1 MPFFVGMK
9 NLTMFQSKGI
19 KSLSVE
25 DRPREKLID
34 KGRSSLTNT
43 ELLAIIIGTGNAH
56 ASAID
61 LSNQLLQMAN
71 YNLNELAQFTI
82 QDYLKIKGIGKVK
95 AIALVAAFEIGRRK
109 IDSGVLQRPIVS
121 NSREAYNQL
130 AGLMSDLKHEQ
141 FWVLYLNRAGKLLS
155 KVKISEGG
163 TAGTVVDPKLVFS
176 QAINLLAST
185 LILAHNHPSGNNR
198 PSDADIAI
206 TKKIKEGAVLLDL
219 FVADHIIICNQGFYS
234 FADEGML

>member
-1 MPFFVGMK
+1 MLFFVGMK
-9 NLTMFQSKGI
+9 NFRSVQPKSI

-25 DRPREKLID
+25 DRPREKLLD
-34 KGRSSLTNT
+34 KGRSTLTNS
-43 ELLAIIIGTGNAH
+43 ELLAIIIGAGNAQ

-61 LSNQLLQMAN
+61 LANQLLQIAN

-82 QDYLKIKGIGKVK
+82 QDYLKIKGIGRVK

-109 IDSGVLQRPIVS
+109 IDSAVLQKPVIS
-121 NSREAYNQL
+121 NSKEAYNQL
-130 AGLMSDLKHEQ
+130 AGQLSDLKHEQ

-163 TAGTVVDPKLVFS
+163 TAGTVVDPKLIFS

-198 PSDADIAI
+198 PSDADLTI
-206 TKKIKEGAVLLDL
+206 TKKIKEGALLLDL
-219 FVADHIIICNQGFYS
+219 FVADHIIVCNQGFYS